1 METVEINGFL
11 IDEFNQ
17 HGLEA
22 GKTQGICPLCSS
34 SRKPENRKAKCASY
48 DWERGLGTCHNCD
61 STFQLH
67 TYKRKGKSTREYVK
81 PDTTGYVVSEKIINW
96 FAERGIS
103 EQTLSELKV
112 REGKEYM
119 PQTGKLE
126 NAIQFNYYMGMD
138 LINIKYRD
146 GRKNFKLYKGAEK
159 IFYNIN
165 SVVNHDWCVIVEGE
179 MDVLA
184 LHEAGIKNVISVP
197 NGATLNSNNL
207 DYLDN
212 CIDYLDDKE
221 KIILAVDAD
230 EPGQALRNE
239 FIRRLGAEVCYLVD
253 FEGDKDAN
261 DYLLKHGK
269 EKLCDVINKATQVPL
284 EGVSTLRDL
293 ENDLLDF
300 VHNGFKPG
308 YQVGLPNFDKIFS
321 TYTSQFI
328 TVTGIPSSGKSDF
341 VDQMCVGYNRNYG
354 WKTAFASPENKPNY
368 LHAHKLIRKTW
379 EGMPTKDDVGTS
391 KWKQV
396 TDHVNDNYFFIDMD
410 RYTLDEV
417 LKKGGE
423 LVKRKGI
430 KCLVIDPYNKV
441 RDVNCKTE
449 DVNRYTMEYLTK
461 IEVFA
466 KKYDVLVFIVAHPTK
481 MYKDKD
487 GQIEEPTMYNIKGG
501 GEWYDASYHGILV
514 HRDYE
519 AKTVKAKVLKVKF
532 QNLGENGAEAHF
544 TWEPKSGSYIPLAT
558 KSGNAPTEFWIDIN
572 IKGRINRSPEPF
584 HSTDVWK
591 QIYKY
596 YKYYYD
602 KHRKSI

>member
-81 PDTTGYVVSEKIINW
+81 PDKTGHVASEKIINW

-103 EQTLSELKV
+103 KDTLQELNV

-308 YQVGLPNFDKIFS
+308 FQVGLPNFDKIFS

-514 HRDYE
+514 HRDYD

-558 KSGNAPTEFWIDIN
+558 DMAADEAMPWE
-572 IKGRINRSPEPF
+572 
-584 HSTDVWK
+584 
-591 QIYKY
+591 
-596 YKYYYD
+596 
-602 KHRKSI
+602 